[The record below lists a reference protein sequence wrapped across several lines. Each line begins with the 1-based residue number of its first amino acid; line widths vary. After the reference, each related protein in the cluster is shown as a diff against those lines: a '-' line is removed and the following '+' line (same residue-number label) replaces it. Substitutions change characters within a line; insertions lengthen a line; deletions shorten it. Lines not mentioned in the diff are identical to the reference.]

1 MQQNKLLMDMMCKMR
16 TELNNLK
23 QEMKPVVK
31 FFNAESRDSKPAV
44 KRVSKKK
51 KDALDD
57 EEHLK
62 MLERKILAELI
73 AEQR

>member
-1 MQQNKLLMDMMCKMR
+1 MMCKMR